1 MVVITDSES
10 AGSIRGHDIYRV
22 GSFQILP
29 LARSLAGLTEIQ
41 VKAKTVD

>member
-1 MVVITDSES
+1 MIVITDSES

-29 LARSLAGLTEIQ
+29 LARNLAGLSEYQ
-41 VKAKTVD
+41 VKTKAMD